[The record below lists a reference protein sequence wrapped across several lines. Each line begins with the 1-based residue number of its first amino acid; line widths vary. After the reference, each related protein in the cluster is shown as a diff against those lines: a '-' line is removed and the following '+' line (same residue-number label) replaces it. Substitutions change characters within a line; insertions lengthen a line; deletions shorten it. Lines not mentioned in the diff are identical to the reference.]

1 VTETALALH
10 AGIGSHD
17 LPDPGTWSTMLEM
30 AKVFLESGMLPAHV
44 KTPAAAVLM
53 MQKARELG
61 IPPLYGLS
69 NIAVVQ
75 GKPVCTAELMLALIY
90 RDHGD
95 GAVAVEHSDD
105 ESCAVRYRRR
115 HARSSH
121 LYAFTLEDAKRAGLL
136 ANQTWQKYPAA
147 MLRARC
153 ISAVARMAFPDSIG
167 GMYTP
172 DELGARTVVDA
183 EGAVAIAPDE
193 DARTAPRALPRPPSR
208 EAGTLAPAANE
219 VPKPEAPAH
228 DDEPLTGE
236 QLAEHFS
243 PSTPS
248 DGSDAAAPSEDA
260 ELAALTERYNRTRF
274 DAEALGIR
282 VPTDAPTNVPGL
294 TRALESLEG
303 QVRRARTAAPPGGGR
318 RR

>member
-1 VTETALALH
+1 MTDSTALALH
-10 AGIGSHD
+10 AGAGSHD

-136 ANQTWQKYPAA
+136 RNDTWQKYPAA

-183 EGAVAIAPDE
+183 EGAVTIAPDE
-193 DARTAPRALPRPPSR
+193 DARTAPRALPRTPPSA
-208 EAGTLAPAANE
+208 EE
-219 VPKPEAPAH
+219 
-228 DDEPLTGE
+228 EPLTGE
-236 QLAEHFS
+236 QLADHFS
-243 PSTPS
+243 PS
-248 DGSDAAAPSEDA
+248 
-260 ELAALTERYNRTRF
+260 
-274 DAEALGIR
+274 
-282 VPTDAPTNVPGL
+282 DAPDPRSVAHDLYDKMLGLNPKLNVELP
-294 TRALESLEG
+294 A
-303 QVRRARTAAPPGGGR
+303 ADAPPAAWSSFVDRATAWIEEYERAKQARNQPAGAR